1 MGQRL
6 VVTIERGEERPL
18 AKLYFH
24 WSAYTG
30 DALYVTRDIVHCIYN
45 HKDETDK
52 EMLLRLIRFCE
63 NRGGGIDGGDKGE
76 AWKYITAMYPGEKFK
91 SEGIS
96 RSDGLIALNKKDM
109 DEMQYMSEGDVY
121 INLDEDRINFC
132 VYSGYESL
140 EEYKDLCQSWDED
153 TEDLTIDKLPKVSY
167 ELGYIDIHNIDAL
180 IEEFNNIED
189 DSSVIMFGREIVEL
203 I

>member
-6 VVTIERGEERPL
+6 VVTIERKEQEL

-45 HKDETDK
+45 HKDETDR

-63 NRGGGIDGGDKGE
+63 NRGGGIDGGEGSPS
-76 AWKYITAMYPGEKFK
+76 WKYITTTYPGEKFK
-91 SEGIS
+91 SDGIS
-96 RSDGLIALNKKDM
+96 RSDGLIAIDEESM
-109 DEMQYMSEGDVY
+109 DEMQRYSEGDVY
-121 INLDEDRINFC
+121 IKLDEDEIDFC
-132 VYSGYESL
+132 VYSGYETL
-140 EEYKDLCQSWDED
+140 REYVEERKSWDDDFE
-153 TEDLTIDKLPKVSY
+153 EFTIDECPRVSY
-167 ELGYIDIHNIDAL
+167 ELGYIDVNDIDAL
-180 IEEFNNIED
+180 IAEFENVED
-189 DSSVIMFGREIVEL
+189 NQNVIMFGSEIVEL

>member
-6 VVTIERGEERPL
+6 VVTVERKEQTL

-45 HKDETDK
+45 HKDETDR

-63 NRGGGIDGGDKGE
+63 KRGGGIDGGEGSD
-76 AWKYITAMYPGEKFK
+76 AWKYIVTTYPGEKFK

-96 RSDGLIALNKKDM
+96 RSDGLIAIDEYSM
-109 DEMQYMSEGDVY
+109 EEMQSYSEGDVY
-121 INLDEDRINFC
+121 IDLDEDRVNFG
-132 VYSGYESL
+132 VYAGYEHLDEYL
-140 EEYKDLCQSWDED
+140 EVVGDDED
-153 TEDLTIDKLPKVSY
+153 FEGLTLEDIPYINHD
-167 ELGYIDIHNIDAL
+167 LGYFDVNEIDSI
-180 IEEFNNIED
+180 IED
-189 DSSVIMFGREIVEL
+189 FEKTDDVHNLIRFRDELVEL
-203 I
+203 C

>member
-6 VVTIERGEERPL
+6 VVTIERNEQSL

-45 HKDETDK
+45 HKEETDR

-63 NRGGGIDGGDKGE
+63 KRGGGIDGGEGSN
-76 AWKYITAMYPGEKFK
+76 AWKYIVTTYPGEKFK

-96 RSDGLIALNKKDM
+96 CSDGLIAIDEDSM
-109 DEMQYMSEGDVY
+109 EEMQIYSEGDVY
-121 INLDEDRINFC
+121 INLDEDMINFG
-132 VYSGYESL
+132 VYAGYEELDEYL
-140 EEYKDLCQSWDED
+140 EIMGEDEEFEGLTEKDIPY
-153 TEDLTIDKLPKVSY
+153 IDY
-167 ELGYIDIHNIDAL
+167 ELGNINVNDIDAIVDAFEKTDDVHNL
-180 IEEFNNIED
+180 IR
-189 DSSVIMFGREIVEL
+189 FGSEIVEL
-203 I
+203 C

>member
-6 VVTIERGEERPL
+6 VVTIERSEKPL

-52 EMLLRLIRFCE
+52 DMLLRLIHFCE
-63 NRGGGIDGGDKGE
+63 GRGGCIDGDLE
-76 AWKYITAMYPGEKFK
+76 ERRYIAKLYPNEKFK
-91 SEGIS
+91 ETGS
-96 RSDGLIALNKKDM
+96 RSDGLIVLSKEGMADM
-109 DEMQYMSEGDVY
+109 QQWSEGDVY
-121 INLDEDRINFC
+121 INLDEDTVDFC
-132 VYSGYESL
+132 VYSGYDNL
-140 EEYKDLCQSWDED
+140 EEYIEERKSWDDDFEAM
-153 TEDLTIDKLPKVSY
+153 TLEEIPDLEYGIGFFDVK
-167 ELGYIDIHNIDAL
+167 DIDAL
-180 IEEFNNIED
+180 IAKFESIED
-189 DSSVIMFGREIVEL
+189 NQNVIRCGSEIVEL

>member
-6 VVTIERGEERPL
+6 VVTIERADNPL

-63 NRGGGIDGGDKGE
+63 ERGGCIDGGTDHQE
-76 AWKYITAMYPGEKFK
+76 AKYIMQLYPNEKFK
-91 SEGIS
+91 EDGS
-96 RSDGLIALNKKDM
+96 RSDGLIALSKEGM
-109 DEMQYMSEGDVY
+109 TEMQRWSEGDVY
-121 INLDEDRINFC
+121 INLDRDLIDFC

-140 EEYKDLCQSWDED
+140 SEYIEERKSWDDDFE
-153 TEDLTIDKLPKVSY
+153 EFTIDECPRVSY
-167 ELGYIDIHNIDAL
+167 ELGYIDVNDIDAL
-180 IEEFNNIED
+180 IAEFEKTED
-189 DSSVIMFGREIVEL
+189 NQNVIMFGNEIVEL

>member
-6 VVTIERGEERPL
+6 VVTIERSEQPL
-18 AKLYFH
+18 ARLYFH

-63 NRGGGIDGGDKGE
+63 KRGGCIDGREDGE
-76 AWKYITAMYPGEKFK
+76 EVKYISQLYPNEKFK
-91 SEGIS
+91 EEGC
-96 RSDGLIALNKKDM
+96 RSDGLIALSPEGMADM
-109 DEMQYMSEGDVY
+109 QRWSEGDVY
-121 INLDEDRINFC
+121 INLDEDTVDFC
-132 VYSGYESL
+132 VYSGYDSL
-140 EEYKDLCQSWDED
+140 EEYVEERKSWDDDFE
-153 TEDLTIDKLPKVSY
+153 EMTIDEIPDLEYS
-167 ELGYIDIHNIDAL
+167 LGFFDVKDIDAL
-180 IEEFNNIED
+180 IEKFESIED
-189 DSSVIMFGREIVEL
+189 NQNVIRCGSEIVEL

>member
-6 VVTIERGEERPL
+6 VVTIERNDNTL

-45 HKDETDK
+45 HKDETDR

-63 NRGGGIDGGDKGE
+63 KRGGGIDGGEGSN
-76 AWKYITAMYPGEKFK
+76 AWKYITTTYPGEKFK

-96 RSDGLIALNKKDM
+96 CSDGLIAIDEESM
-109 DEMQYMSEGDVY
+109 DEMQFYSEGDVY
-121 INLDEDRINFC
+121 INLDEDMINFG
-132 VYSGYESL
+132 VYAGYENLDEYL
-140 EEYKDLCQSWDED
+140 EIMAEDED
-153 TEDLTIDKLPKVSY
+153 FDGVTLEDIPYIDH
-167 ELGYIDIHNIDAL
+167 ELGYFSTEEIDVLVDAFEKTDDVCNL
-180 IEEFNNIED
+180 IR
-189 DSSVIMFGREIVEL
+189 FGSEIVEL
-203 I
+203 C

>member
-6 VVTIERGEERPL
+6 VVTVERSEKPL

-63 NRGGGIDGGDKGE
+63 ERGGCIDGGTDHQE
-76 AWKYITAMYPGEKFK
+76 AKYIMQLYPNEKFK
-91 SEGIS
+91 EDGS
-96 RSDGLIALNKKDM
+96 RSDGLIALSKEGM
-109 DEMQYMSEGDVY
+109 TEMQRWSEGDVY
-121 INLDEDRINFC
+121 INLDRDLIDFC

-140 EEYKDLCQSWDED
+140 SEYIEERKSWDDDFE
-153 TEDLTIDKLPKVSY
+153 EFTIDECPRVSY
-167 ELGYIDIHNIDAL
+167 ELGYIDVNDIDAL
-180 IEEFNNIED
+180 IAEFEKTED
-189 DSSVIMFGREIVEL
+189 NQNVIMFGNEIVEL

>member
-6 VVTIERGEERPL
+6 VVTIERKDQEL

-45 HKDETDK
+45 RKDETDI

-63 NRGGGIDGGDKGE
+63 ERGGGIDGGEGSD
-76 AWKYITAMYPGEKFK
+76 AWKYIVTTYPGEKFK

-96 RSDGLIALNKKDM
+96 RSDGLIAI
-109 DEMQYMSEGDVY
+109 DEETMEIMQDMSEGDVY
-121 INLDEDRINFC
+121 INLDEDRVDFC
-132 VYSGYESL
+132 VYAGYESL
-140 EEYKDLCQSWDED
+140 DEYLEIMEGDED
-153 TEDLTIDKLPKVSY
+153 LEGLTLEDIPYIDHD
-167 ELGYIDIHNIDAL
+167 LGYFDVNEIDSIIEAFEKTDDVHNL
-180 IEEFNNIED
+180 IRFK
-189 DSSVIMFGREIVEL
+189 GEIVEL
-203 I
+203 C